1 MKTNKIKLFAIIF
14 FASPLLLL
22 AIFKTTP
29 AKVAAV
35 VTDDPA
41 ATYKAKCAMCH
52 TPTASKFFDPARTDE
67 EHVQSILKGK
77 KGEKPPYMPAWET
90 KGITEDDAKALAA
103 YMRQLK
109 VPGKAN
115 TNTSVNANTNTNA
128 NVIVNA
134 NTKGN
139 VNGCTNTNVNDKV
152 NASTSS
158 KCN

>member
-103 YMRQLK
+103 YMRQLR
-109 VPGKAN
+109 PSNPDAN
-115 TNTSVNANTNTNA
+115 TNTGVNANTNVNANANANSNTNVNA
-128 NVIVNA
+128 NV
-134 NTKGN
+134 
-139 VNGCTNTNVNDKV
+139 CTNTNVNA
-152 NASTSS
+152 NR
-158 KCN
+158 